1 MGEAAAVAAAVSWA
15 FSSVAMTSVS
25 VRVPA
30 LVIGA
35 LMASFASVILVTALV
50 ITGQYDDLTAA
61 SAATLLALV
70 TSGVVG
76 FAIGEPIYV
85 RTLSIL
91 GMQRTYPVAMGL
103 FILFSS
109 TGGIVLLGERFTPG
123 LVLGGVLI
131 VGGAYLIAA
140 FRREPSHGGHAAPS
154 LPGDGSSRTAV
165 APAAVQARSRHLR
178 AYGML
183 VLVPVMWTTAT
194 LVLARTADE
203 VGPIPAA
210 ALRVPAGAMLLTV
223 FLLLV
228 RPRDLGDAL
237 RSRRDVLTIAGAG
250 VAGISIASLL
260 FVFALFEAGAAR
272 TSVLTASSPLFAMPL
287 AVAFLGEQL
296 TRYVLLGTT
305 LSVAGIIIVVT
316 F

>member
-1 MGEAAAVAAAVSWA
+1 MAAAVSWA
-15 FSSVAMTSVS
+15 FSSVALTSVS

-30 LVIGA
+30 LVVGA
-35 LMASFASVILVTALV
+35 LMASFASLILVAALV
-50 ITGQYDDLTAA
+50 ITGQYEDLTAA
-61 SAATLLALV
+61 SATTLLALV
-70 TSGVVG
+70 GSGVIG
-76 FAIGEPIYV
+76 FVIGEPLYV

-103 FILFSS
+103 FILFAT

-123 LVLGGVLI
+123 LVVGGVLI

-140 FRREPSHGGHAAPS
+140 FRREQSLHAGHAAPS
-154 LPGDGSSRTAV
+154 GPGAGEARAAV
-165 APAAVQARSRHLR
+165 APVAVQARPRRLR

-194 LVLARTADE
+194 LLLARTSDE

-210 ALRVPAGAMLLTV
+210 ALRVPASAMLLTA
-223 FLLLV
+223 FLLLA
-228 RPRDLGDAL
+228 RPRDLKAAL

-250 VAGISIASLL
+250 VTGISIASLL
-260 FVFALFEAGAAR
+260 FVYALFEAGAAR

-287 AVAFLGEQL
+287 AVAFLGERV
-296 TRYVLLGTT
+296 TRYVLVGTT

>member
-1 MGEAAAVAAAVSWA
+1 MAAAVSWA
-15 FSSVAMTSVS
+15 VSSVALTSVS

-30 LVIGA
+30 LVVGA
-35 LMASFASVILVTALV
+35 LMTLFASLILAAALV
-50 ITGQYDDLTAA
+50 ITGQYEDLTAA
-61 SAATLLALV
+61 SATTLLALV
-70 TSGVVG
+70 GSGIIG
-76 FAIGEPIYV
+76 FAIGEPLYV

-91 GMQRTYPVAMGL
+91 GVQRAYPVAMGL
-103 FILFSS
+103 FILFAT

-123 LVLGGVLI
+123 LIAGGVLI

-140 FRREPSHGGHAAPS
+140 FRQEQLPHASHAGPQSAGEGGT
-154 LPGDGSSRTAV
+154 RTAT
-165 APAAVQARSRHLR
+165 APAVVSARPRRLQ

-183 VLVPVMWTTAT
+183 VMWATAT
-194 LVLARTADE
+194 LVLAPTGDE
-203 VGPIPAA
+203 VGAIPAA
-210 ALRVPAGAMLLTV
+210 GLRVPAGALLLTA
-223 FLLLV
+223 FLLLA
-228 RPRDLGDAL
+228 RPRDLQAAL

-250 VAGISIASLL
+250 VSGISIASLL

-272 TSVLTASSPLFAMPL
+272 TSVLAASSPLFAMPL
-287 AVAFLGEQL
+287 AVVFLGERL

>member
-140 FRREPSHGGHAAPS
+140 FRREPAHGGHAAPS
-154 LPGDGSSRTAV
+154 LPGDGSSRT
-165 APAAVQARSRHLR
+165 AAVQARSRHLR

>member
-1 MGEAAAVAAAVSWA
+1 
-15 FSSVAMTSVS
+15 MTSVS

-50 ITGQYDDLTAA
+50 ITGQYEDLTAA

-154 LPGDGSSRTAV
+154 LPGDASSRTAV

-210 ALRVPAGAMLLTV
+210 ALRVPAGAMLLTA

-237 RSRRDVLTIAGAG
+237 RSRRDVLTIAG
-250 VAGISIASLL
+250 
-260 FVFALFEAGAAR
+260 E
-272 TSVLTASSPLFAMPL
+272 TASEDRSEDSRLLIRERRSGKFSRSLRFPN
-287 AVAFLGEQL
+287 VVNGEAIEANFDDG
-296 TRYVLLGTT
+296 VLSIT
-305 LSVAGIIIVVT
+305 LPKAEHVKPRQIPVT
-316 F
+316 VSGNAN

>member
-1 MGEAAAVAAAVSWA
+1 
-15 FSSVAMTSVS
+15 
-25 VRVPA
+25 
-30 LVIGA
+30 
-35 LMASFASVILVTALV
+35 
-50 ITGQYDDLTAA
+50 
-61 SAATLLALV
+61 
-70 TSGVVG
+70 
-76 FAIGEPIYV
+76 
-85 RTLSIL
+85 
-91 GMQRTYPVAMGL
+91 
-103 FILFSS
+103 
-109 TGGIVLLGERFTPG
+109 
-123 LVLGGVLI
+123 
-131 VGGAYLIAA
+131 
-140 FRREPSHGGHAAPS
+140 
-154 LPGDGSSRTAV
+154 
-165 APAAVQARSRHLR
+165 
-178 AYGML
+178 
-183 VLVPVMWTTAT
+183 VPVMWTTAT
-194 LVLARTADE
+194 LVLARTSDE

-210 ALRVPAGAMLLTV
+210 ALRVPAGAMLLTA

>member
-1 MGEAAAVAAAVSWA
+1 MAAAVSWA
-15 FSSVAMTSVS
+15 FSSAALTSVS

-30 LVIGA
+30 LVVAA
-35 LMASFASVILVTALV
+35 LMALFASLVLIAALV
-50 ITGQYDDLTAA
+50 VTGQYDDLTAA
-61 SAATLLALV
+61 SATTLLALV
-70 TSGVVG
+70 GSGIIG
-76 FAIGEPIYV
+76 FVIGEPLYV

-103 FILFSS
+103 FILFAT

-123 LVLGGVLI
+123 LVVGGVLI

-140 FRREPSHGGHAAPS
+140 FRRGQSLHAGHAAPS
-154 LPGDGSSRTAV
+154 GPGAGETRTAV
-165 APAAVQARSRHLR
+165 APAAVQARPRHLR

-194 LVLARTADE
+194 LVLARTGDE

-210 ALRVPAGAMLLTV
+210 ALRVPAGAMLLTA
-223 FLLLV
+223 FLLLA
-228 RPRDLGDAL
+228 RPRDLKAAL

-250 VAGISIASLL
+250 VTGISIASLL
-260 FVFALFEAGAAR
+260 FVYALFEAGAAR

-287 AVAFLGEQL
+287 AVAFLGERV

>member
-1 MGEAAAVAAAVSWA
+1 MAAAVSWA

-103 FILFSS
+103 FILFST

-123 LVLGGVLI
+123 LVVGGVLI

-140 FRREPSHGGHAAPS
+140 FRREPSAHGGPPAPS
-154 LPGDGSSRTAV
+154 LPGDGETRTAV
-165 APAAVQARSRHLR
+165 APATVRSRHLR

-194 LVLARTADE
+194 LVLARTSDE

-210 ALRVPAGAMLLTV
+210 ALRVPAGAMLLTA

>member
-1 MGEAAAVAAAVSWA
+1 MAAAVSWA
-15 FSSVAMTSVS
+15 VSSVALTSVS

-30 LVIGA
+30 LVVGA
-35 LMASFASVILVTALV
+35 LMTLFASLILAAALV
-50 ITGQYDDLTAA
+50 ITGQYEDLTAA
-61 SAATLLALV
+61 SATTLLALV
-70 TSGVVG
+70 GSGIIG
-76 FAIGEPIYV
+76 FAIGEPLYV

-91 GMQRTYPVAMGL
+91 GVQRAYPVAMGL
-103 FILFSS
+103 FILFAT

-123 LVLGGVLI
+123 LIAGGVLI

-140 FRREPSHGGHAAPS
+140 FRQEQLPHASHAGPQSAGEGGT
-154 LPGDGSSRTAV
+154 RTAT
-165 APAAVQARSRHLR
+165 APAVVSARPRRLQ

-183 VLVPVMWTTAT
+183 VMVPVMWATAT
-194 LVLARTADE
+194 LVLAPTGDE
-203 VGPIPAA
+203 VGAIPAA
-210 ALRVPAGAMLLTV
+210 GLRVPAGALLLTA
-223 FLLLV
+223 FLLLA
-228 RPRDLGDAL
+228 RPRDLQAAL

-250 VAGISIASLL
+250 VTGISIASLL

-272 TSVLTASSPLFAMPL
+272 TSVLAASSPLFAMPL
-287 AVAFLGEQL
+287 AVVFLGERL